1 MALAL
6 ILCACGGA
14 GDVRQA
20 PTAPAPATAS
30 TASAT
35 PLSGGTLTVDGL
47 LARTPADGEVLL
59 RLAVVRA
66 HPLAPRLEPF
76 VRAWPGWSTTLGS
89 ITQHPVADLEWIDV
103 VGPKDATRERLATRT
118 GTNLGDDDVDS
129 RLQNR
134 SDGTL
139 RVVLRP
145 RPHLVV
151 AVSSDAAAAVEP
163 ALLASPLVDPP
174 AESDEG
180 LAVDFPHPHE
190 MLPQIPDEARRLVV
204 RVYARPGGAAEAL
217 AEITCDDEAAATAT
231 ATTLRDRAAAVN
243 DVMVRLLTRD
253 LLGGL
258 VVEARGPHVELR
270 LPATAEQADALVTLA
285 TATLLPSGT

>member
-1 MALAL
+1 
-6 ILCACGGA
+6 
-14 GDVRQA
+14 
-20 PTAPAPATAS
+20 
-30 TASAT
+30 
-35 PLSGGTLTVDGL
+35 
-47 LARTPADGEVLL
+47 
-59 RLAVVRA
+59 VVRA

-118 GTNLGDDDVDS
+118 RAIFGDDVVDT
-129 RLQNR
+129 RLKSR

-163 ALLASPLVDPP
+163 ALRASPLVDPRADP
-174 AESDEG
+174 DEG

-190 MLPQIPDEARRLVV
+190 MLPQIPDEARRLAV
-204 RVYARPGGAAEAL
+204 RVYARPAGAAEAL

-258 VVEARGPHVELR
+258 VVEAHGPHVELR